1 MNKGEQRIYLKN
13 TRKAIPK
20 AERAAKSRLMADR
33 LFEAEEYRVA
43 KTLLIYISVGS
54 EVETEAIM
62 HHATAA
68 GKRVAVPL
76 CRTDTCTMEAYA
88 IDSFDEL
95 EPGSYGIPEPKS
107 YGRQP
112 LSKEEIDLIIVPGLG
127 FDKRGFRMG
136 YGKGY
141 YDRYLRDFKGRSIGL
156 CFEECL
162 MDEIVHDE
170 YDVSVHKVITENQ
183 ITGT

>member
-1 MNKGEQRIYLKN
+1 MGSEMCIR
-13 TRKAIPK
+13 
-20 AERAAKSRLMADR
+20 DR
-33 LFEAEEYRVA
+33 FEAEEYRVA

-62 HHATAA
+62 HRATAD

-95 EPGSYGIPEPKS
+95 EPGSYGIPEPKIH
-107 YGRQP
+107 GGCP
-112 LSKEEIDLIIVPGLG
+112 ISKDEIDLIIVPGLG
-127 FDKRGFRMG
+127 FDECGFRMG

-141 YDRYLRDFKGRSIGL
+141 YDRYLKDFKGISIGL

-162 MDEIVHDE
+162 LDEVVHDKH
-170 YDVSVHKVITENQ
+170 DVNVHKVITENR
-183 ITGT
+183 IIYT